1 MVAILTYE
9 GYTLTERAQG
19 GYRSVIDGETVSF
32 DTASQWKQYI
42 DLIIKGN
49 GRKKIQTVHRG

>member
-1 MVAILTYE
+1 MTAILTYE

-42 DLIIKGN
+42 DLIIKRN
-49 GRKKIQTVHRG
+49 GRKKI